1 MRFSSVYAV
10 DPLTF
15 RAGKV
20 LFHFQQI
27 MWQVI
32 RTTHEMPNTIC
43 FCPGKTGLLE
53 SKAENK
59 Y

>member
-1 MRFSSVYAV
+1 MRFSSVNAV
-10 DPLTF
+10 DLRTF

-20 LFHFQQI
+20 LFHVEQT

-32 RTTHEMPNTIC
+32 ITTHEMPNTIC